1 MNPRRTLAQRGFTL
15 PASVP
20 MVGHARFDGRPE
32 WNALALRKVIAEF
45 LDPDG
50 EPYQVSVSSR
60 TCETRDIID
69 REAER
74 DGFGTGMY
82 CCIGGARIGRSG
94 NSEFFAW
101 LGIPR
106 EQIWPQQAHG
116 AAVTLARQP
125 APQETHGKPTPWQ
138 DWKAATRALLGSF
151 WTSLRRAYHNPL
163 AESCCQIVPSRN
175 GKPAA

>member
-1 MNPRRTLAQRGFTL
+1 MTARRTLAQRGFIL
-15 PASVP
+15 PSSVP

-32 WNALALRKVIAEF
+32 WNALALRKVVAEF

-50 EPYQVSVSSR
+50 KPYRASASSR
-60 TCETRDIID
+60 TCETKAIIN

-74 DGFGTGMY
+74 DGFGRYMHFI
-82 CCIGGARIGRSG
+82 IGSARGTPG
-94 NSEFFAW
+94 GGSEFFAW

-125 APQETHGKPTPWQ
+125 APQETHDEPTPWQ
-138 DWKAATRALLGSF
+138 DWKAATRALLRSF
-151 WTSLRRAYHNPL
+151 WTNLSPAYHKPQ
-163 AESCCQIVPSRN
+163 AESCCPIVPSRN
-175 GKPAA
+175 GKLAA